1 MTGVV
6 NAHGEAML
14 RIVVGD
20 LGTQR
25 IVIDALIDTGFT
37 GYLTL
42 PPSTIAA
49 LNLPWLGSEEGI
61 LGDGSTQTFD
71 VYSATIIWDGE
82 FKKIKFNESDMDSL
96 LGVGLL
102 YGYEVCIR
110 TIKNGIVTVKALS
123 NDYDYDSD

>member
-1 MTGVV
+1 MMTGVV
-6 NAHGEAML
+6 NANGEAML

-42 PPSTIAA
+42 PPSTIEA
-49 LNLPWLGSEEGI
+49 LNLTWLGSEEGI

-82 FKKIKFNESDMDSL
+82 FKTIKVNESDTDSL

-110 TIKNGIVTVKALS
+110 TIRNGIVTVKALS
-123 NDYDYDSD
+123 NDYDN

>member
-1 MTGVV
+1 MITGTV
-6 NAHGEAML
+6 NASGEAML

-25 IVIDALIDTGFT
+25 IVVDAVIDTGYT

-42 PPSTIAA
+42 PPSAIAS
-49 LNLPWLGSEEGI
+49 LNLPYRGSEEGL
-61 LGDGSTQTFD
+61 LGDGSTQIFD

-82 FKKIKFNESDMDSL
+82 FKTIKVNESETDSL

-102 YGYEVCIR
+102 YGYEVCIQTIDGGVV
-110 TIKNGIVTVKALS
+110 TIKALPK
-123 NDYDYDSD
+123 